1 MKRVGYTKFR
11 DDIYERLLMSKVNF
25 KRSFQSFSTSTLTIW
40 RQPEVQQ
47 HLGDVLRPIDRP
59 PVVAVVDVV
68 PVDHVDVVP

>member
-25 KRSFQSFSTSTLTIW
+25 KRSFQSFSTGSTLTIW

-47 HLGDVLRPIDRP
+47 HLGDVLHPIVRP
-59 PVVAVVDVV
+59 PVVVDVV
-68 PVDHVDVVP
+68 LADVVP